1 VAAGEVYKL
10 KGILG
15 KKIAMTQIFTED
27 GKTIPVTVVEAGP
40 CTITQIKSTDKEGYD
55 ALQLGFGDVREK
67 KLKKPQRGHFES
79 KELEPR
85 RHLAELRVEDLA
97 GYEVGQEITA
107 DIFSKGDRV
116 DITGRSRGK
125 GFAGVIKRHNFSGG
139 PASHGAHFH
148 RAPGAIGACATPAR
162 VFKGTRMPGRMGA
175 EKVTALNLEVVDVK
189 PERNLLLLRG
199 SVPGPEG
206 GLLVIREAVKARK
219 KSKKKAH
226 VLT

>member
-1 VAAGEVYKL
+1 MR
-10 KGILG
+10 GIIG
-15 KKIAMTQIFTED
+15 RKIAMTQIFTEE
-27 GKTIPVTVVEAGP
+27 GKIIPVTVIEAGP
-40 CTITQIKSTDKEGYD
+40 CTITQIKSVEKEGYN
-55 ALQLGFGDVREK
+55 ALQLGFGEVREK
-67 KLKKPQRGHFES
+67 KLNMPQRGHFES

-85 RHLAELRVEDLA
+85 RHLAEIRVDETSEYQL
-97 GYEVGQEITA
+97 GQEISV

-125 GFAGVIKRHNFSGG
+125 GFAGVIKRHNFAGG

-148 RAPGAIGACATPAR
+148 RAPGAIGACATPSR

-175 EKVTALNLEVVDVK
+175 EKVTVQNLEVVDIK

-199 SVPGPEG
+199 SVPGPDG
-206 GLLVIREAVKARK
+206 GVLVIKESVKARK
-219 KSKKKAH
+219 KRGKKAH